1 MVARAGLAAVR
12 TEVHSMLKIQRR
24 STSGVPISPH
34 AAAWLVRVLLA
45 VATFVQSAPPGHA
58 QDADA
63 TLKASFVRPAS
74 IPFPADN
81 SYTPAKATLGKM
93 LFFDP
98 RLSRDRNIS
107 CASCH
112 NPSFGWEVPF
122 AQAIGAGGK
131 PLPRHAPT
139 VLNQAWSHEFF
150 LDGRAA
156 SLEDQA
162 KGPIQSAAEMDLPLG
177 TAVLRLSDVAGYR
190 RAFATAFPKEGLTE
204 TTIVKAIATYER
216 TVVSAQTPFDRWI
229 NGDAHALSDSAQQGF
244 RIFVG
249 KAHCIACHSGWN
261 FTDNKFHDIG
271 LETDDKGRSGVTKDP
286 RDDYSFKTLGLR
298 EIAARA
304 PYMHKGQY
312 ATMEAVIAH
321 YEGGGVQR
329 PTRDPLIQPFTLNPS
344 ELDDLVAFLK
354 SLSSPQATLTM
365 PNLPAN

>member
-1 MVARAGLAAVR
+1 MFPRAAPFRACVLFVAAV
-12 TEVHSMLKIQRR
+12 L
-24 STSGVPISPH
+24 
-34 AAAWLVRVLLA
+34 
-45 VATFVQSAPPGHA
+45 VQSAAPCRA
-58 QDADA
+58 QDADPA
-63 TLKASFVRPAS
+63 LKASFARPAS

-81 SYTPAKATLGKM
+81 PYTPAKATLGKM

-150 LDGRAA
+150 LDGRAP
-156 SLEDQA
+156 SLEEQA
-162 KGPIQSAAEMDLPLG
+162 KGPIQSAAEMDLPLD
-177 TAVLRLSDVAGYR
+177 TAVSRLNEVAGYR
-190 RAFATAFPKEGLTE
+190 RAFETAFPKDGLNA

-229 NGDAHALSDSAQQGF
+229 SGDSHALSESEQRGF
-244 RIFVG
+244 HLFTG
-249 KAHCIACHSGWN
+249 KAHCIACHGGWN

-271 LETDDKGRSGVTKDP
+271 LVTDDKGRSGVTKNP
-286 RDDYSFKTLGLR
+286 ADDYAFKTPGLR
-298 EIAARA
+298 EVAARA

-312 ATMEAVIAH
+312 ATLEAVVAH
-321 YEGGGVQR
+321 YETAGVQR
-329 PTRDPLIQPFTLNPS
+329 PTRDPLIQPFTLS
-344 ELDDLVAFLK
+344 GAELTDLVAFLK
-354 SLSSPQATLTM
+354 SLSSPQATLSM